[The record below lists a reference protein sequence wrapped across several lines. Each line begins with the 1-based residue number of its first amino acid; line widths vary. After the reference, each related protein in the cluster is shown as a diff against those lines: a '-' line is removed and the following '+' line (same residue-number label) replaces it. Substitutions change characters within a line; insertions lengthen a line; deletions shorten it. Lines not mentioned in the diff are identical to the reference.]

1 MEEGGRPASQAE
13 PRLQRVTLGTRSGA
27 RAMGTR
33 GRPEA
38 GFAPLTLRCGLWVLF
53 RMIQK
58 KAGEERERSLCGSTP
73 PGGVWTCDGSGGTGR
88 PGGRWACRNG
98 GVLVSRSRRTAQ

>member
-73 PGGVWTCDGSGGTGR
+73 PGGVWTCDGSGGAGR
-88 PGGRWACRNG
+88 PRG
-98 GVLVSRSRRTAQ
+98 